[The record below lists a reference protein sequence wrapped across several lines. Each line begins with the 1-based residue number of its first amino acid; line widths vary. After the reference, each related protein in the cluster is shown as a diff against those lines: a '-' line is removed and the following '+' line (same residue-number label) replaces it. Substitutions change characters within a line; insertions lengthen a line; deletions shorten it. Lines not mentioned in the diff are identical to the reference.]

1 MATEDVYATLLL
13 NDLYLPGALVLA
25 HSLRDAGTTKKLA
38 VLVTL
43 DSVSVD
49 AMVELQSVYD
59 HIIPVDRM
67 VNQQPHNLSLMD
79 RVDLHSTFTKIALWK
94 QLQFRRIVYMDAD
107 MVAWRAPDELFDLE
121 AGFSAAPDIGWPDIF
136 NTGLMV
142 LTPNMGDYWALYA
155 MAQRGISFDGADQ
168 GLLNMHFKNS
178 FNRLSFTYNVTP
190 SAHYQYIPAYRHFQS
205 SISVTHFIGKDKPW
219 TQGREASQGS
229 GPFDEITGRWWAVY
243 DRHYR
248 GTKSP
253 TVQYYVKGEFQPPNY
268 SHVNISTHESEIFS
282 PDPVATL
289 PAANLGP
296 VPVEESFRETTQM
309 ENDKPAD
316 HVEPIPEPAPFDPS
330 PAPYV
335 PGPSSYPPE
344 PLASALEQL
353 ISGQPPVDFGTPP
366 PDSGPAYLP
375 PSSAPL
381 PSLTPPQFAHEPVA
395 PQFVAPFAAWDASR
409 SAPPSGSRPE
419 AANFPATQYSMSS
432 DPTPYK
438 APERYPDP
446 PKDMYYEVP
455 KTPTYQKPAPIF
467 PWETKD
473 APRPTRVFAED
484 EDLQPTSL
492 EPTDDG
498 EATDQATSLASTVTT
513 IPSDPWH
520 SFSSNS
526 RNAWDDIPEIERY
539 IGALQK
545 NRKGNIQVLQGYG
558 VGVDEDGLPG
568 SGRRRASV
576 RVTDFPTEIERPSL
590 PVTPAPIRRPKFLGD
605 DNGDEGEL
613 PVAEGVPAQTEWV
626 CMQLWTC
633 FARLLILIL
642 VQDPAAQLEAL
653 ARRQSEVLGR
663 ELGEGSSKEIPQ
675 RPLPFGSEGIA
686 VSSPV
691 VSPVASPREA
701 RGSAADIHRR
711 PSNPVPGSLGAFE
724 EPSYGGPGALWEKG
738 ESSAAVEA
746 AVSPTGVEPNVAS
759 GAVGGYAQT
768 GGSAME
774 KPSYGGPGALWEK
787 DEVPAAMQETPL
799 PPSEAE
805 QDALAS

>member
-49 AMVELQSVYD
+49 AMVELQRVYD

-67 VNQQPHNLSLMD
+67 VNQQPQNLSLMD
-79 RVDLHSTFTKIALWK
+79 RVDLHSTFTKITLWK

-107 MVAWRAPDELFDLE
+107 MVAWRAPDELFAVD
-121 AGFSAAPDIGWPDIF
+121 AAFSAAPDIGWPDIF

-190 SAHYQYIPAYRHFQS
+190 SAHYQYIPAYKHFQS
-205 SISVTHFIGKDKPW
+205 SISATHFIGKEKPW
-219 TQGREASQGS
+219 TQGREASHGS

-268 SHVNISTHESEIFS
+268 SHVNISHDQSEITS
-282 PDPVATL
+282 PEPVATL
-289 PAANLGP
+289 VATLGP
-296 VPVEESFRETTQM
+296 VPVEESFRESTQIAN
-309 ENDKPAD
+309 EKPAD

-335 PGPSSYPPE
+335 PGPASYPPE
-344 PLASALEQL
+344 PVAPALEQL
-353 ISGQPPVDFGTPP
+353 ISGQPPTPLGTTPAESGP
-366 PDSGPAYLP
+366 GPAYLP

-381 PSLTPPQFAHEPVA
+381 PSATPPQFAHEPVA
-395 PQFVAPFAAWDASR
+395 PFVAPFAAWDASR
-409 SAPPSGSRPE
+409 SAPPSGSKPE

-558 VGVDEDGLPG
+558 SGVDEDGLPG

-590 PVTPAPIRRPKFLGD
+590 PVTPAPIRRPKFQGLGGD

-613 PVAEGVPAQTEWV
+613 PVAEGVPAQTEW
-626 CMQLWTC
+626 
-633 FARLLILIL
+633 
-642 VQDPAAQLEAL
+642 DPAAQLEAL

-663 ELGEGSSKEIPQ
+663 ELGEGGGGKEIPQ
-675 RPLPFGSEGIA
+675 RPLPFGSEG
-686 VSSPV
+686 VVV
-691 VSPVASPREA
+691 VSPGVAELQ
-701 RGSAADIHRR
+701 RR
-711 PSNPVPGSLGAFE
+711 PSNPVRGSLGAFE
-724 EPSYGGPGALWEKG
+724 EPSYGGPGALWEK
-738 ESSAAVEA
+738 
-746 AVSPTGVEPNVAS
+746 
-759 GAVGGYAQT
+759 
-768 GGSAME
+768 
-774 KPSYGGPGALWEK
+774 
-787 DEVPAAMQETPL
+787 DEVPAKAQETHL
-799 PPSEAE
+799 PPSEEE
-805 QDALAS
+805 QDALAL

>member
-49 AMVELQSVYD
+49 AMVELQRVYD
-59 HIIPVDRM
+59 HVIPVERM
-67 VNQQPHNLSLMD
+67 VNQQPQNLTLMD
-79 RVDLHSTFTKIALWK
+79 RIDLHSTFTKITLWK

-107 MVAWRAPDELFDLE
+107 MVAWRAPDELFNIE
-121 AGFSAAPDIGWPDIF
+121 ADFSAAPDIGWPDIF

-178 FNRLSFTYNVTP
+178 YNRLSFTYNVTP
-190 SAHYQYIPAYRHFQS
+190 SAHYQYIPAYKHFQS
-205 SISVTHFIGKDKPW
+205 SISATHFIGKEKPW
-219 TQGREASQGS
+219 TQGREASHGS

-248 GTKSP
+248 GTQSP

-268 SHVNISTHESEIFS
+268 GYVVTSSVESETIPPEPVES
-282 PDPVATL
+282 VAT
-289 PAANLGP
+289 LGP
-296 VPVEESFRETTQM
+296 VPVEEPFRESTQIAN
-309 ENDKPAD
+309 EKPAD
-316 HVEPIPEPAPFDPS
+316 QVEPIPEPAPFDPS

-335 PGPSSYPPE
+335 PGPESHPSE
-344 PLASALEQL
+344 PVASALHQL
-353 ISGQPPVDFGTPP
+353 ISGQPPVPLGTAPEQ
-366 PDSGPAYLP
+366 SGPAYLP

-381 PSLTPPQFAHEPVA
+381 PSVTPTQFAHEPVA

-419 AANFPATQYSMSS
+419 AANFPVTQYSMSS

-473 APRPTRVFAED
+473 APKPTRVFAED

-492 EPTDDG
+492 EPTEDDG
-498 EATDQATSLASTVTT
+498 ATDQATSVASTVTT
-513 IPSDPWH
+513 LPSDPWH
-520 SFSSNS
+520 SFSSTS

-545 NRKGNIQVLQGYG
+545 NRRGNIQVLQGYG
-558 VGVDEDGLPG
+558 SGVDEDGLPG
-568 SGRRRASV
+568 SGRRRPS

-590 PVTPAPIRRPKFLGD
+590 PVTPAPIRRPRFPGE
-605 DNGDEGEL
+605 NGDEGEL
-613 PVAEGVPAQTEWV
+613 PVAEGVPAQTEW
-626 CMQLWTC
+626 
-633 FARLLILIL
+633 
-642 VQDPAAQLEAL
+642 
-653 ARRQSEVLGR
+653 
-663 ELGEGSSKEIPQ
+663 
-675 RPLPFGSEGIA
+675 
-686 VSSPV
+686 
-691 VSPVASPREA
+691 
-701 RGSAADIHRR
+701 
-711 PSNPVPGSLGAFE
+711 
-724 EPSYGGPGALWEKG
+724 
-738 ESSAAVEA
+738 
-746 AVSPTGVEPNVAS
+746 
-759 GAVGGYAQT
+759 
-768 GGSAME
+768 
-774 KPSYGGPGALWEK
+774 
-787 DEVPAAMQETPL
+787 
-799 PPSEAE
+799 
-805 QDALAS
+805 

>member
-49 AMVELQSVYD
+49 AMVELQRVYD

-67 VNQQPHNLSLMD
+67 VNQQPQNLSLMD
-79 RVDLHSTFTKIALWK
+79 RVDLHSTFTKITLWK

-107 MVAWRAPDELFDLE
+107 MVAWRAPDELFAVE
-121 AGFSAAPDIGWPDIF
+121 AAFSAAPDIGWPDIF

-190 SAHYQYIPAYRHFQS
+190 SAHYQYIPAYKHFQS
-205 SISVTHFIGKDKPW
+205 SISATHFIGKEKPW
-219 TQGREASQGS
+219 TQGREASHGS

-268 SHVNISTHESEIFS
+268 SHVNISHDQSEIIS
-282 PDPVATL
+282 PEPVTT
-289 PAANLGP
+289 LGP
-296 VPVEESFRETTQM
+296 VPVEESFRETTQI
-309 ENDKPAD
+309 ENEKPAD

-335 PGPSSYPPE
+335 PGPASYPPE
-344 PLASALEQL
+344 PVASAPEQL
-353 ISGQPPVDFGTPP
+353 ISGQLPIPHGNPPAESGP
-366 PDSGPAYLP
+366 GPAYLP

-381 PSLTPPQFAHEPVA
+381 PSATPPQFAHEPVA
-395 PQFVAPFAAWDASR
+395 PPFVAPFAAWDASR
-409 SAPPSGSRPE
+409 SAPPSGSKPE

-498 EATDQATSLASTVTT
+498 EATDQATSPASTVTT

-558 VGVDEDGLPG
+558 SGINEDGLPG

-590 PVTPAPIRRPKFLGD
+590 PVTPAPIRRPKFQGGGD

-613 PVAEGVPAQTEWV
+613 PVAEGVPAQTEW
-626 CMQLWTC
+626 
-633 FARLLILIL
+633 
-642 VQDPAAQLEAL
+642 DPAAQLEAL

-663 ELGEGSSKEIPQ
+663 ELGEGGGGKEIPQ
-675 RPLPFGSEGIA
+675 RPLPFGSEGVV
-686 VSSPV
+686 VSSPG
-691 VSPVASPREA
+691 VA
-701 RGSAADIHRR
+701 DLQRR
-711 PSNPVPGSLGAFE
+711 PSNPVRGSLGAFE
-724 EPSYGGPGALWEKG
+724 EPSYGGPGALWEKDEG
-738 ESSAAVEA
+738 PV
-746 AVSPTGVEPNVAS
+746 VAR
-759 GAVGGYAQT
+759 GT
-768 GGSAME
+768 H
-774 KPSYGGPGALWEK
+774 
-787 DEVPAAMQETPL
+787 L

>member
-25 HSLRDAGTTKKLA
+25 HSLRDAGTIKKLA

-49 AMVELQSVYD
+49 AMVELQRVYD

-67 VNQQPHNLSLMD
+67 VNQQPQNLSLMD
-79 RVDLHSTFTKIALWK
+79 RVDLHSTFTKITLWK

-107 MVAWRAPDELFDLE
+107 MVAWRAPDELFAVE
-121 AGFSAAPDIGWPDIF
+121 AAFSAAPDIGWPDIF

-190 SAHYQYIPAYRHFQS
+190 SAHYQYIPAYKHFQS
-205 SISVTHFIGKDKPW
+205 SISATHFIGKEKPW
-219 TQGREASQGS
+219 TQGREASHGS

-253 TVQYYVKGEFQPPNY
+253 TVQYYVKGEFEPPNY
-268 SHVNISTHESEIFS
+268 SHVNISTDQSEIIS
-282 PDPVATL
+282 PEPVTTL
-289 PAANLGP
+289 GS

-309 ENDKPAD
+309 ENEKPAD

-335 PGPSSYPPE
+335 PGPESYPPE
-344 PLASALEQL
+344 PVTSALEQL
-353 ISGQPPVDFGTPP
+353 ISGQPPISLGTTPAEY
-366 PDSGPAYLP
+366 GPAYLS
-375 PSSAPL
+375 PSLAPL
-381 PSLTPPQFAHEPVA
+381 PSVTPPQFAHEPVA

-409 SAPPSGSRPE
+409 SAPPSGSKPE

-492 EPTDDG
+492 EPTEDG
-498 EATDQATSLASTVTT
+498 EATDQATSMASTVTT
-513 IPSDPWH
+513 IPSDPWYL
-520 SFSSNS
+520 FSSNP

-539 IGALQK
+539 IGALQR

-558 VGVDEDGLPG
+558 SSVDEDGLPG
-568 SGRRRASV
+568 SGRRRGSV

-590 PVTPAPIRRPKFLGD
+590 PVTPAPIRRPKFLGGEN
-605 DNGDEGEL
+605 NGDEGEL
-613 PVAEGVPAQTEWV
+613 PIAKGVPAQTEW
-626 CMQLWTC
+626 
-633 FARLLILIL
+633 
-642 VQDPAAQLEAL
+642 DPAAQLEAL

-663 ELGEGSSKEIPQ
+663 ELGEGGAGKDIPQ
-675 RPLPFGSEGIA
+675 RPLPFGSEGVV

-691 VSPVASPREA
+691 
-701 RGSAADIHRR
+701 ADLQRR
-711 PSNPVPGSLGAFE
+711 PSNPVRGSLEAFE
-724 EPSYGGPGALWEKG
+724 EPSYGGPGA
-738 ESSAAVEA
+738 A
-746 AVSPTGVEPNVAS
+746 
-759 GAVGGYAQT
+759 
-768 GGSAME
+768 
-774 KPSYGGPGALWEK
+774 WEK
-787 DEVPAAMQETPL
+787 DGVPVAQETHL
-799 PPSEAE
+799 PPSEVE

>member
-49 AMVELQSVYD
+49 AMVELQRVYD

-67 VNQQPHNLSLMD
+67 VNQQPQNLSLMD
-79 RVDLHSTFTKIALWK
+79 RVDLHSTFTKITLWK

-107 MVAWRAPDELFDLE
+107 MVAWRAPDELFAVE
-121 AGFSAAPDIGWPDIF
+121 AAFSAAPDIGWPDIF

-190 SAHYQYIPAYRHFQS
+190 SAHYQYIPAYKHFQS
-205 SISVTHFIGKDKPW
+205 SISATHFIGKEKPW
-219 TQGREASQGS
+219 TQGREASHGS

-268 SHVNISTHESEIFS
+268 SHVNISHDQSEIIS
-282 PDPVATL
+282 PEPVTT
-289 PAANLGP
+289 LGP
-296 VPVEESFRETTQM
+296 VPVEESFRETTQI
-309 ENDKPAD
+309 ENEKPAD

-335 PGPSSYPPE
+335 PGPASYPPE
-344 PLASALEQL
+344 PVASAPEQL
-353 ISGQPPVDFGTPP
+353 ISGQLPIPHGNPPAESGP
-366 PDSGPAYLP
+366 GPAYLP

-381 PSLTPPQFAHEPVA
+381 PSATPPQFAHEPVA
-395 PQFVAPFAAWDASR
+395 PPFVAPFAAWDASR
-409 SAPPSGSRPE
+409 SAPPSGSKPE

-498 EATDQATSLASTVTT
+498 EATDQATSPASTVTT

-558 VGVDEDGLPG
+558 SGVSEDGLPG

-590 PVTPAPIRRPKFLGD
+590 PVTPAPIRRPKFLGGD

-613 PVAEGVPAQTEWV
+613 PVAEGVPAQTEW
-626 CMQLWTC
+626 
-633 FARLLILIL
+633 
-642 VQDPAAQLEAL
+642 DPAAQLEAL

-663 ELGEGSSKEIPQ
+663 ELGEGGGGKEIPQ
-675 RPLPFGSEGIA
+675 RPLPFGSEGVV
-686 VSSPV
+686 VSSPG
-691 VSPVASPREA
+691 VA
-701 RGSAADIHRR
+701 DLQRR
-711 PSNPVPGSLGAFE
+711 PSNPVRGSLGAFE
-724 EPSYGGPGALWEKG
+724 EPSYGGPGALWEKDEG
-738 ESSAAVEA
+738 PV
-746 AVSPTGVEPNVAS
+746 VAQ
-759 GAVGGYAQT
+759 GT
-768 GGSAME
+768 H
-774 KPSYGGPGALWEK
+774 
-787 DEVPAAMQETPL
+787 L